1 MRWHAVNT
9 PNESGGRAV
18 SGVRGGCVHLHGQPR
33 GGARESAPEREAALP
48 GTRPGLACPG
58 GRGGRAW
65 LHLRTQFCQG
75 GVAAREAEAG
85 DPPRGSEVG
94 GGDCPGASC
103 PLPQEHRSGLG
114 GGGGE
119 RRHSG
124 PPVSGSQQP
133 VSPSRTPGAT
143 SPEGEEGQE
152 SEVCA
157 PGRGG
162 PTAGRSCDLR
172 PPAGAVAGCEHRAS
186 GEGACSADAPA
197 APARAWS
204 PLTTFPCKSAG
215 VRLRQSV

>member
-1 MRWHAVNT
+1 MA
-9 PNESGGRAV
+9 SGAGACTCTGSPEVAPGSPPRRGRRLCPGLARD
-18 SGVRGGCVHLHGQPR
+18 SPAQGAGGGVHGFTFARSSAREVWPPGRPRRETRHGDQKWGVETVQAPAARFPKSIAPGWGG
-33 GGARESAPEREAALP
+33 GGAREGTAA
-48 GTRPGLACPG
+48 
-58 GRGGRAW
+58 
-65 LHLRTQFCQG
+65 
-75 GVAAREAEAG
+75 
-85 DPPRGSEVG
+85 
-94 GGDCPGASC
+94 
-103 PLPQEHRSGLG
+103 
-114 GGGGE
+114 
-119 RRHSG
+119 